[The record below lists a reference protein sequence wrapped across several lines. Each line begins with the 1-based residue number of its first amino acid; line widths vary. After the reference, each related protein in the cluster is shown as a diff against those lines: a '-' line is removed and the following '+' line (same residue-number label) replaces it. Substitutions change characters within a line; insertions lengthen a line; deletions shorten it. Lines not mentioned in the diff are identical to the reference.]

1 MRKVEIAA
9 RIAEELSITKAR
21 AEDAVNAI
29 LDEVK
34 QALSEGESVVLR
46 RFGTSQVRD
55 KSRRFGRNPRSGEG
69 AEIPARRVVRFKPGK
84 HLKETLG
91 SES

>member
-9 RIAEELSITKAR
+9 RIAEELNITKEK

-34 QALSEGESVVLR
+34 QALSEGEPVILR
-46 RFGTSQVRD
+46 RFGTFQVRHN
-55 KSRRFGRNPRSGEG
+55 SRRLGRNPKTGEE
-69 AEIPARRVVRFKPGK
+69 AEIAARRVVRFKPGR
-84 HLKETLG
+84 HLKETLN